1 MSKGL
6 FVGLCGMDVVFYE
19 NKPLPQEDVKMKV
32 SDVRSCI
39 GGPAANAAIT
49 NALLGG
55 ESTVVSYI
63 GNSPIGLV
71 IKQLMAGYGIKVID
85 MCEDTDVKCISS
97 IYVNTGNA
105 TRTILSGRNAI
116 HQLKDKAILKELIQE
131 HDYVLYDGH
140 FPQLDDVLLP
150 TVEETQTPLV
160 IDVGG
165 WKDTFNLILCHHPI
179 LICSQVFRDEDRKDG
194 IDLMEKF
201 GMKHVAIT
209 RGPRPVLYKTDHMAQ
224 RQEIEVP
231 KVNAIDTLGAG
242 DIFHGAF
249 CYFMFEKHLDFEGAL
264 AKACDVASTSTT
276 VYGVVDGVKCYLSQM
291 GGESV

>member
-6 FVGLCGMDVVFYE
+6 FVGLCGLDVVFYE
-19 NKPLPQEDVKMKV
+19 DKPLPQEDVKMKV

-49 NALLGG
+49 NVLLGG
-55 ESTVVSYI
+55 QSTVVSYI

-71 IKQLMAGYGIKVID
+71 IKQLMAGFGIEVID
-85 MCEDTDVKCISS
+85 MCLDTDVKCISG
-97 IYVNTGNA
+97 IYVNTDNA

-116 HQLKDKAILKELIQE
+116 HQLADKAVLTELVKE

-150 TVEETQTPLV
+150 AVEETRTPLV
-160 IDVGG
+160 IDVGA
-165 WKDTFNLILCHHPI
+165 WKDTFNLILCHNPI
-179 LICSQVFRDEDRKDG
+179 LICSQVFHDGEGQDG
-194 IDLMEKF
+194 IDMMQKF

-209 RGPRPVLYKTDHMAQ
+209 RGARPVLYKTDHMAQ
-224 RQEIEVP
+224 REEIPVP

-249 CYFMFEKHLDFEGAL
+249 CYFMFEKHMDFKGAL
-264 AKACDVASTSTT
+264 EKACDVAAASTT
-276 VYGVVDGVKCYLSQM
+276 VYGVVDGVKQYLKQTD
-291 GGESV
+291 GVCV